1 MTIPTQ
7 MSLHGFI
14 ATAPQLNFTGN
25 GVARFYARVGVEHF
39 RKETDGSFTR
49 MDPTFHDMVMFKET
63 AERAYARFRVGD
75 QFVASGYINEY
86 ELDKH
91 GKVEA
96 REAFVARRI
105 GHDTARTRYAVDRSP
120 TRQPDPQGQA
130 LTAVAAEQTPAVGL

>member
-39 RKETDGSFTR
+39 RKETDGSFTKLE
-49 MDPTFHDMVMFKET
+49 PTFHDMVILKST

-86 ELDKH
+86 ELDKNGH
-91 GKVEA
+91 VQA
-96 REAFVARRI
+96 REEFVARRV
-105 GHDTARTRYAVDRSP
+105 GHDTARTRYSVDRP
-120 TRQPDPQGQA
+120 KPDEAVEQPHSLA
-130 LTAVAAEQTPAVGL
+130 LVDDSQPAVRL